1 MKIGFLVEC
10 GPEGAETRVIS
21 HLAKMINRKVEAD
34 IIPLGNKPNLKRQCG
49 EYAKTLLDRGCNR
62 VLIVWDLL
70 SDWQEY
76 EGKGCRHDD
85 KEEICQSLSAVGLHR
100 NDKRVRLHCIEKM
113 LEAWIIADERALGK
127 FLSTAAH
134 PVSVPRNRRP
144 EQISDPKAALTTL
157 FKKYGGRVRQYV
169 DRQHAIRIAERL
181 PDLTRL
187 RKLESFRHFET
198 KLTS

>member
-10 GPEGAETRVIS
+10 GPAGAETKVIP
-21 HLAKMINRKVEAD
+21 HLVKMIDREVETD
-34 IIPLGNKPNLKRQCG
+34 IIPLGKKPNLKRQCG

-70 SDWQEY
+70 ADWQEY

-85 KEEICQSLSAVGLHR
+85 KEEIYQSLNAAGLAR
-100 NDKRVRLHCIEKM
+100 NDRRVRLHCIEKM
-113 LEAWIIADERALGK
+113 LDAWIIADERAVGA

-134 PVSVPRNRRP
+134 PVRVPRNRRA

-157 FKKYGGRVRQYV
+157 FKQYGGRTRQYV
-169 DRQHAIRIAERL
+169 DWQHAIRIAERL

-187 RKLESFRHFET
+187 RKLESFKHFET